1 MGTHAGRSGFSVRS
15 VTDKP
20 PGPPNTGRK
29 GMFQMLRN
37 CTRDD
42 GSKPTPTMETH
53 ITSEGEGITAPTLWR
68 KHLGYMENKQNSSTF
83 RRQAKETVVWP
94 AEKTVLILRDIYSD
108 SSLKLLWKLQLP
120 VSN

>member
-29 GMFQMLRN
+29 
-37 CTRDD
+37 DD

-83 RRQAKETVVWP
+83 RRQGETGKQLEKYTHWP
-94 AEKTVLILRDIYSD
+94 
-108 SSLKLLWKLQLP
+108 P
-120 VSN
+120 H

>member
-29 GMFQMLRN
+29 VSFRFFLTLN
-37 CTRDD
+37 PDD

-83 RRQAKETVVWP
+83 RRQ
-94 AEKTVLILRDIYSD
+94 
-108 SSLKLLWKLQLP
+108 
-120 VSN
+120 